1 MIIRSWE
8 TIKVIYCHHADAEV
22 GMQADV
28 VLPPEWLPDQPPRV
42 LGHRCSHA
50 TECNLFGK
58 PSCIWAG
65 TNRTYDPFL
74 EKP

>member
-1 MIIRSWE
+1 MIIRSWD

-22 GMQADV
+22 GLQADAV
-28 VLPPEWLPDQPPRV
+28 YPPEWLPDQPPRL

-50 TECNLFGK
+50 SECNLLGK

-65 TNRTYDPFL
+65 TNPTYDPFL
-74 EKP
+74 ELP